1 VGFMKRAKDSMAQA
15 QDAMQQASGMQQAAG
30 AAGMGMPGAGEMQ
43 AQAAMAAKLNKIAQ
57 VGIEAPGTIKGA
69 MAVGSPDISG
79 GVPYNIDV
87 TVELPGTPPYDV
99 TIQQQLMPGPAQG
112 ITPGM
117 SCVVKYDPDDPTSAI
132 LQTWG

>member
-1 VGFMKRAKDSMAQA
+1 MGFMKRAKESMAQA
-15 QDAMQQASGMQQAAG
+15 QDAMQQAGG
-30 AAGMGMPGAGEMQ
+30 AAGMGMPGPGDMQ
-43 AQAAMAAKLNKIAQ
+43 AQAAMAAKMNKIAQ
-57 VGIEAPGTIKGA
+57 VGIEAPGTIKGS

-79 GVPYNIDV
+79 GVPHQIDV
-87 TVELPGTPPYDV
+87 TVQPPGAEPYDI
-99 TIQQQLMPGPAQG
+99 TIQQHLMQGPAAG